1 LEISGE
7 GNWKLVGGKFLT
19 HMYPVVFFFQFFYIE
34 NLAIFFQELAKLHPR
49 KKKILISNFFLWK
62 DDKIFPQ
69 AKILV
74 LTK

>member
-34 NLAIFFQELAKLHPR
+34 NLAIFFQELAKLHPE
-49 KKKILISNFFLWK
+49 KKKINFQF
-62 DDKIFPQ
+62 FF
-69 AKILV
+69 V
-74 LTK
+74 ER